1 MGFGGRPHR
10 AERHGRPLRI
20 ERVTQNLARH
30 ASRVTFHGV
39 PMGKDKSK
47 TSNQAH
53 LHAIVSGIVQGVNF
67 RYYTARQAETL
78 SVTGWVANRWD
89 GAVQVVAEG
98 TRAELEALLDWLGHG
113 PPSARV
119 DGVEA
124 TWEEPTGEYTTFRVR
139 YL

>member
-1 MGFGGRPHR
+1 
-10 AERHGRPLRI
+10 
-20 ERVTQNLARH
+20 
-30 ASRVTFHGV
+30 
-39 PMGKDKSK
+39 MGKDKSK
-47 TSNQAH
+47 TSNQAR

-78 SVTGWVANRWD
+78 GVTGWVANQWD
-89 GAVQVVAEG
+89 GTVQVVAEG
-98 TRAELEALLDWLGHG
+98 TRAQLEALLEWLEHG